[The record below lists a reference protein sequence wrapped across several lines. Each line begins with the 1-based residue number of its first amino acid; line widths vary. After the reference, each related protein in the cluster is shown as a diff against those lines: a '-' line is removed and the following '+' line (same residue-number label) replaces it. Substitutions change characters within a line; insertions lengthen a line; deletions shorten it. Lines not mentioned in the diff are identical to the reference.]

1 MKEFKERIIEEDVSD
16 ILQSSYINYAMS
28 VLTDRALPDIRDGFK
43 PVHRRILYTMYLL
56 HLTHT
61 SSTKKCARIVGDV
74 LGKYHPHGDSSVYEA
89 LVRLAQDFSLRYPLI
104 IGQGNFGS
112 VDGDPAAAYRYT
124 EATMSIFGEE
134 MLKGIDKDI
143 VPFVDNFD
151 TTLKEPTILP
161 SRFPNLIV
169 NGSAGIA
176 VGMTTNMPPHNLN
189 ETVNAIIALMDNEKL
204 DVKEI
209 MKYIKGPDFP
219 TGGIIVGNTGIK
231 EAYETG
237 KGKIYIRGEITK
249 ETTKNKEF
257 LVINSI
263 PYGVNKS
270 LMISKIETAI
280 KEEKINGI
288 TEIRDESTQ
297 KGIRIVIET
306 RKNIDLDNLCLLL
319 YKYSDLQVTYSIS
332 NVVLCNGEPKQ
343 VGIKELL
350 LEYINFQ
357 RYIIKNDLVH
367 KLQELEKKKEF
378 LEGINKIKNAVDDVI
393 EIIRTTKKVELAKTK
408 LIKQFDLTEY
418 QAKSILDLKLYKLI
432 QEEILL
438 MLKDL
443 NEVKKQIKEL
453 ESIIKSNKKLDEII
467 KNELIEFS
475 KEWGDKRRT
484 KILAKETSTEPV
496 IIKEETIIENKPIE
510 LYIDKDFSFNDNGK
524 KYTCSTQDTILVFTK
539 TGLLYKIPVN
549 QTQSVNKK
557 ISFSIPM
564 YLNIPKTDIINV
576 AIIKEYNNYLYFITK
591 NGFIK
596 KIGLDN
602 FKTSR
607 QGSSC
612 IKLVN
617 DEVINVLYNVK
628 NILMITKMN
637 NIINFDISTINSS
650 GKTAQGVIGIKL
662 QKNDYVIAAD
672 VISKDLIVINENAQI
687 KKLSCSLFPEQK
699 RGGKGTLV
707 ITTKT
712 KPNIETVYFIN
723 SEKTVEYQEKILNIS
738 KLKNSNKNIKGE
750 DIKNYIS

>member
-1 MKEFKERIIEEDVSD
+1 MKEIKERILEEDVSD
-16 ILQSSYINYAMS
+16 ILQSAYINYAMS

-43 PVHRRILYTMYLL
+43 PVHRRILYTMHLL

-74 LGKYHPHGDSSVYEA
+74 LGKYHPHGDASVYDA

-151 TTLKEPTILP
+151 ATLKEPTILP

-204 DVKEI
+204 DYKEI

-219 TGGIIVGNTGIK
+219 TGGVIVGNSGIK

-237 KGKIYIRGEITK
+237 KGRIYIRGEIVK
-249 ETTKNKEF
+249 ETIKNKEF

-270 LMISKIETAI
+270 LMISKIETAV
-280 KEEKINGI
+280 KEEKIQGI
-288 TEIRDESTQ
+288 TEIRDESNQ

-306 RKNIDLDNLCLLL
+306 RKNVDLDNLCLLL

-357 RYIIKNDLVH
+357 RYIIKNDLTH
-367 KLQELEKKKEF
+367 KLQDLEKKKEF
-378 LEGINKIKNAVDDVI
+378 LEGINKIKNALDEVI
-393 EIIRTTKKVELAKTK
+393 EIIRTTKKVELAKVK
-408 LIKQFDLTEY
+408 LIKQFELTDY
-418 QAKSILDLKLYKLI
+418 QAKSILELKLYKLI

-443 NEVKKQIKEL
+443 NDVKKQIKEL
-453 ESIIKSNKKLDEII
+453 QSIIKNNKKLDEII
-467 KNELIEFS
+467 KNELLEFT

-484 KILAKETSTEPV
+484 KILAKETSSEPV
-496 IIKEETIIENKPIE
+496 IIKEETIIENKQIDF
-510 LYIDKDFSFNDNGK
+510 YINKDFVFSDSGK
-524 KYTCSTQDTILVFTK
+524 KYSCSTQDTILVFTQN
-539 TGLLYKIPVN
+539 GCLYKIPVS

-564 YLNIPKTDIINV
+564 YLNIPKTDIIN
-576 AIIKEYNNYLYFITK
+576 IITIKDYNDFLYFITR

-596 KIGLDN
+596 KMSLDN

-617 DEVINVLYNVK
+617 DEVINVLYKVK
-628 NILMITKMN
+628 NILMVTKMN

-662 QKNDYVIAAD
+662 QKNDYVIASD
-672 VISKDLIVINENAQI
+672 VVSKDLIVINENNQI
-687 KKLSCSLFPEQK
+687 KRLSCSLFPEQK

-707 ITTKT
+707 ITTKV
-712 KPNIETVYFIN
+712 KPNIEQIYFVN
-723 SEKTVEYQEKILNIS
+723 NEKSIEYNDKLIDLS

-750 DIKNYIS
+750 EIKKFLS